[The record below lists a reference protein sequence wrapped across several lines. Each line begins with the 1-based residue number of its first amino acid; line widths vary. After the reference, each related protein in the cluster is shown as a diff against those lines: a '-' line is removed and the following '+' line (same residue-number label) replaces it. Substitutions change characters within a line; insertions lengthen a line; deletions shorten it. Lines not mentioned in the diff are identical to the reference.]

1 MRVPESRDCVLVI
14 QGGGVY
20 ALSLLGQARAVLDAG
35 YRPRGFAGTSA
46 GAIVAALL
54 WANVSQRD
62 IERELLQA
70 ASAGPDGL
78 ASLLGTVELGE
89 NADPVGFEALSR
101 LASAGTGLL
110 GALRTPGHILFRAG
124 RAFASVIRLWCPVSG
139 VIGRRG
145 LYHGRPLTDLLDRLL
160 RLGPLPDE
168 IRHKNGLLTFGDFH
182 AAAKSDS
189 QFFRPPLFI
198 TATNLSS
205 RRLELITSMDR
216 AYDDVPVASAVRAS
230 ASVPGVFR
238 PVDLPMCGPG
248 GTFVDGG
255 VITNFPAWVFS
266 RGFRERLNHS
276 EDCFEIAG
284 LPWIRVGLR
293 VGSAERDMRD
303 VRIPESF
310 WGSLFR
316 MLTGDARNQLDS
328 LLARDSSRSI
338 TIRQPEPA
346 CDGPAH
352 WLDFPAL
359 GPDLVKGM
367 VRAGYSFAKR
377 WLDLAGRPSIMSK
390 ASEAEIRGVLDDL
403 VTLCAAALG
412 VPRDSV
418 RASLH
423 LVDDDTL
430 VSACEANF
438 RPTDTDRGL
447 DMGDLVTGLTGQ
459 VFSSRL
465 PHVCNLEAVAEHRRS
480 HPAADGSEDEPLF
493 GMPEDMQAKVADQ
506 PDPPTWLAATPVR
519 DPTELRGA
527 SPDESRFLY
536 EYPTVHSAP
545 LPGHVDGPLFGVL
558 GVHCR
563 APYGAGPGRLGLP
576 AKAEEQARDVRV
588 KLVLG
593 AMNDASAL
601 VAILLSR
608 HFPADEVKL
617 T

>member
-1 MRVPESRDCVLVI
+1 MRVPESRDCVMVI

-20 ALSLLGQARAVLDAG
+20 ALTLLGQARAVLDAG
-35 YRPRGFAGTSA
+35 YRPRAFAGTSA

-62 IERELLQA
+62 IERELLRS

-78 ASLLGTVELGE
+78 ASLLGTVALGE
-89 NADPVGFEALSR
+89 NAEPQGVAALSGLS
-101 LASAGTGLL
+101 LAGSGLL
-110 GALRTPGHILFRAG
+110 GALRSSGHLVVRGGKAL
-124 RAFASVIRLWCPVSG
+124 ASLARLWRPVSA
-139 VIGRRG
+139 VIGKRG
-145 LYHGRPLTDLLDRLL
+145 LYDGQPLTTLLDTLL
-160 RLGPLPDE
+160 RLGPLPDD
-168 IRHKNGLLTFGDFH
+168 IRGKQGLLTFGDYR
-182 AAAKSDS
+182 AAAAADGRY
-189 QFFRPPLFI
+189 FRPPLFI

-216 AYDDVPVASAVRAS
+216 AYDDVPVALAVRAS

-238 PVDLPMCGPG
+238 PVDLPMCGRG

-293 VGSAERDMRD
+293 VGSAEHDERD
-303 VRIPESF
+303 VRVPESF

-316 MLTGDARNQLDS
+316 MMTGDARNQLDS
-328 LLARDSSRSI
+328 LLASDSSRAV

-352 WLDFPAL
+352 WLDFPSL
-359 GPDLVKGM
+359 GPDRVKGM

-377 WLDLAGRPSIMSK
+377 WIEVAGRPTIMTSD
-390 ASEAEIRGVLDDL
+390 SEAEIRAALEEL
-403 VTLCAAALG
+403 VTLAAAALN
-412 VPRDSV
+412 VARTTV
-418 RASLH
+418 RATLH
-423 LVDDDTL
+423 LVDDDAL

-438 RPTDTDRGL
+438 RPSDTDQSL

-465 PHVCNLEAVAEHRRS
+465 PYVCNLDAVAKHRRE
-480 HPAADGSEDEPLF
+480 HPEQASEDQPLF
-493 GMPEDMQAKVADQ
+493 GMPEEMQARVSDQ
-506 PDPPTWLAATPVR
+506 PEPPVWMAATPVR
-519 DPTELRGA
+519 DPTELRGS

-536 EYPTVHSAP
+536 EYPMVHSAQ

-558 GVHCR
+558 GVSCR
-563 APYGAGPGRLGLP
+563 APYGSLP
-576 AKAEEQARDVRV
+576 EYLMIPTQAEEQARDARV

-593 AMNDASAL
+593 VMNDAAAR
-601 VAILLSR
+601 VAMLLSR
-608 HFPADEVKL
+608 HFPADEVRL
-617 T
+617 Q